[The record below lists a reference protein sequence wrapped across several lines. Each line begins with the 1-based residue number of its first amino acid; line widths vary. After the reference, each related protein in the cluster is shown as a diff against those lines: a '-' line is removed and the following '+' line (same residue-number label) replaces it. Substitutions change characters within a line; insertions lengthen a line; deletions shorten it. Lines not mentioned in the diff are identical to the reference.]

1 MKTVNRSIDVKYL
14 RTFSQVAKHKSFT
27 AAAES
32 LFMTQ
37 PAVSQH
43 IKKIESTIGA
53 SIFDRKD
60 GFVLTKHGQV
70 LLEYVDQT
78 MSMYEKLFHD
88 LESVELRDQFK
99 IAIAESFCPDMV
111 EKIINEFRALN
122 NIDLTITSFSNC
134 AYLDIEKYD
143 LIFSVNRLPYS
154 NGRSYQL
161 NTVNYAIAHSHM
173 LDPQECYPQ
182 RIVYCDT
189 LNRSDVQDILKHHGV
204 DSCFVS
210 SWVSTNSLRLIK
222 NELETNG
229 TVLIFPEWSVRNL
242 NCRKVIINQKVNM
255 YVWCSEDV
263 THELEELGVKDKIQ
277 ELFELRE
284 EACMR
289 REETKVNCGYMPV
302 FTS

>member
-88 LESVELRDQFK
+88 LESVELRDQFN

-111 EKIINEFRALN
+111 DKIINEFRTLN
-122 NIDLTITSFSNC
+122 NIDLSITSFASC
-134 AYLDIEKYD
+134 GHLDIDNYD
-143 LIFSVNRLPYS
+143 LIFSVSRLPCI

-161 NTVNYAIAHSHM
+161 NTVNYAIAHSHVM
-173 LDPQECYPQ
+173 DPRECYPQ
-182 RIVYCDT
+182 RIVYCHT
-189 LNRSDVQDILKHHGV
+189 LNRSDVQDILKQHGIDASLV
-204 DSCFVS
+204 T

-229 TVLIFPEWSVRNL
+229 TVVIFPEWSVRNL
-242 NCRKVIINQKVNM
+242 DCRKVIINQKANM
-255 YVWCSEDV
+255 YVWCSDDV
-263 THELEELGVKDKIQ
+263 THELEELGLKSKMQ

-284 EACMR
+284 DAYMKQQDASFNACHLPC
-289 REETKVNCGYMPV
+289 V
-302 FTS
+302 

>member
-88 LESVELRDQFK
+88 LESVELRDQFN

-111 EKIINEFRALN
+111 DKIINEFRTLN
-122 NIDLTITSFSNC
+122 NIDLSITSFASC
-134 AYLDIEKYD
+134 GHLDIDNYD
-143 LIFSVNRLPYS
+143 LIFSVSRLPCI

-161 NTVNYAIAHSHM
+161 NTVNYAIAHSHVM
-173 LDPQECYPQ
+173 DPRECYPQ
-182 RIVYCDT
+182 RIVYCHT
-189 LNRSDVQDILKHHGV
+189 LNRSDVQDILKQHGIDASLV
-204 DSCFVS
+204 T

-242 NCRKVIINQKVNM
+242 DCRKVIINQKANM
-255 YVWCSEDV
+255 YVWCSDDV
-263 THELEELGVKDKIQ
+263 THELEELGLKSKMQ
-277 ELFELRE
+277 ELFEIRE
-284 EACMR
+284 DAYMKQQDASFNACHLPC
-289 REETKVNCGYMPV
+289 V
-302 FTS
+302 